1 MDEFLKEIN
10 ADIFW
15 KYIKAY
21 DFNENMQ
28 VKVEDKSVIIKTAY
42 SHSQINYYNM
52 QLFEFKVSN
61 TYLHTDEFYLHF
73 QMKNMKHALE
83 LFNEM
88 LEIIQTL
95 VNRPQVKIL
104 LSCSGGL
111 TTGFFAMKLNE
122 CAKLLDKDFKF
133 EAVAFNKLIETA
145 ENYDIILLAPQISY
159 QHASLQEQLP
169 NKIVLKI
176 PTQVFAKYDVSK
188 MIDLIEK
195 VQVAEYKKEHEV
207 LTLGEITCKHG
218 EILTLVLI
226 RNSLRVHIGYRLFD
240 RNNKVL
246 EDGEII
252 KNHVTIE
259 DIFDIVDTMTLKH
272 THIDII
278 SIATPGIINDGIVDV
293 MKLSGMI
300 DGIDLK
306 KAFGKRYRQK
316 IILCN
321 DVNAAAVGY
330 HACQNNYHNISV
342 IFQPVS
348 TNAGMGHIVNDQLLV
363 GSHSL
368 SGEVQFMPLKLSKSR
383 FELNKTVK
391 GTIELLVHEVLLCIV
406 TIAPELVVICN
417 SLLDLDKLKN
427 ELIKYLPKDYCPK
440 IVRIDYLQ
448 DYCFIGS
455 FILAIRECN

>member
-10 ADIFW
+10 ANIFW

-188 MIDLIEK
+188 LIDLIEK

-300 DGIDLK
+300 DGTDLK
-306 KAFGKRYRQK
+306 KAFGKDIAKR
-316 IILCN
+316 
-321 DVNAAAVGY
+321 
-330 HACQNNYHNISV
+330 
-342 IFQPVS
+342 
-348 TNAGMGHIVNDQLLV
+348 
-363 GSHSL
+363 L
-368 SGEVQFMPLKLSKSR
+368 SCVMM
-383 FELNKTVK
+383 
-391 GTIELLVHEVLLCIV
+391 
-406 TIAPELVVICN
+406 
-417 SLLDLDKLKN
+417 
-427 ELIKYLPKDYCPK
+427 
-440 IVRIDYLQ
+440 
-448 DYCFIGS
+448 
-455 FILAIRECN
+455 